1 MILVLIPMRQF
12 LEWELE
18 TESKW
23 KTEWSEQEKSPGDSQ
38 FTKSRWGQLSESER
52 RNLDGI

>member
-38 FTKSRWGQLSESER
+38 FCLPHKIQMGAALR
-52 RNLDGI
+52 I